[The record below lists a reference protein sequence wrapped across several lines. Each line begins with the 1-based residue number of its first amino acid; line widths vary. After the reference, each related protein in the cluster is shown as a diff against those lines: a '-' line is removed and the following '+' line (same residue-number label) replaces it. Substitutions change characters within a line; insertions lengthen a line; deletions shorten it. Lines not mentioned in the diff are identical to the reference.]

1 VPAAFR
7 KARNVKADR
16 VIGILLALLG
26 MVVFWECRGLP
37 LGTIRT
43 PGPAYVPVVLG
54 VILVLLGAVI
64 ALLGGETRHVR
75 DLGWGESGHAAAIV
89 VACMFA
95 AFALERLG
103 YRVTM
108 TVTVL
113 FLLRAVERKSALFA
127 TTFALGLALATFYL
141 FETLLRVPLPRGALG
156 V

>member
-1 VPAAFR
+1 M
-7 KARNVKADR
+7 KADR
-16 VIGILLALLG
+16 VTGILLALLG
-26 MVVFWECRGLP
+26 LIVFWECRGLP

-54 VILVLLGAVI
+54 IILVLLGVVI
-64 ALLGGETRHVR
+64 ALLGGATGHVR
-75 DLGWGESGHAAAIV
+75 DLGWGEAGHAAAIV
-89 VACMFA
+89 VACSFA

-108 TVTVL
+108 TATVL
-113 FLLRAVERKSALFA
+113 FLLRVVERKSTLFA

-141 FETLLRVPLPRGALG
+141 FETLLRVPLPRGPLG